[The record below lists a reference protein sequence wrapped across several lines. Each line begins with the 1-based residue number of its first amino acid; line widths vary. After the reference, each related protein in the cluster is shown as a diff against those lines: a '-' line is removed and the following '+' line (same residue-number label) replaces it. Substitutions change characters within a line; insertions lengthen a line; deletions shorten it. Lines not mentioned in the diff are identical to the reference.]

1 MTSTDLTPAGPATP
15 AQASLYQ
22 QLRGHLATL
31 KLHDAAEHLPT
42 VLDAATAEGL
52 SLTAALER
60 LLAAEV
66 TATEARRLA
75 GRLRFACLPTPATLE
90 DFDYAAA
97 PGVDPKLINELATCR
112 YLDTATNLLLIGPPG
127 VGKTHVAVGLARKA
141 AEAGYRT
148 YFTTAADLAARC
160 HRAAIEGRWAT
171 TMRFFAGPTLLVIDE
186 LGYLPLPA
194 EAASA
199 LFQVV
204 SQRYLKTSIVITTNR
219 GVGPGVRSSA
229 TPPSPPRCSTAS
241 CTAPSSSTST
251 ATPTAYATT
260 TPAPTPCAEPPPAPA
275 HRYADHRHQVG
286 NFGEQLWPRS
296 FSAINATHLRVTAPR
311 PGHPAS
317 GRDGDPRPLA
327 DLHHHGDVRPR
338 HADCDA

>member
-1 MTSTDLTPAGPATP
+1 MTP
-15 AQASLYQ
+15 AQAGLYQ
-22 QLRGHLATL
+22 QLRAHLAVL
-31 KLHDAAEHLPT
+31 KLHDAAEALPA
-42 VLDAATAEGL
+42 VLDRASAEGWT
-52 SLTAALER
+52 LTAALER
-60 LLAAEV
+60 LLGAEV

-90 DFDYAAA
+90 DLDYDAA
-97 PGVDPKLINELATCR
+97 PGVDPKMINELATCR
-112 YLDTATNLLLIGPPG
+112 YLDTATNILLIGPPG

-171 TMRFFAGPTLLVIDE
+171 TMRFFAGPRLLVIDE

-219 GVGPGVRSSA
+219 AVGAWGEVLGDVTVAAAMLDRLLHRSVVLNLDGDSYRLRDHQA
-229 TPPSPPRCSTAS
+229 RSDNLRK
-241 CTAPSSSTST
+241 
-251 ATPTAYATT
+251 ATT
-260 TPAPTPCAEPPPAPA
+260 GTRTP
-275 HRYADHRHQVG
+275 
-286 NFGEQLWPRS
+286 
-296 FSAINATHLRVTAPR
+296 LR
-311 PGHPAS
+311 
-317 GRDGDPRPLA
+317 
-327 DLHHHGDVRPR
+327 
-338 HADCDA
+338 